1 MEQRTKIG
9 FSYQPILETKINSL
23 NFDYVAMGHIH
34 KTNFKE
40 NKRIVYSG
48 STISFGFDELGEHG
62 MVVGEITKN
71 ELQTEFVKL
80 DERMFEKYSFSVDN
94 ITSMEELVEK
104 ISDLNF
110 DEKNMIEIVLT
121 GNRKFSI
128 NTREI
133 LQLIANRNILKMKD
147 QTQIA
152 IDIEQISNENNL
164 RGIFIKEI
172 IKKYKEGK
180 YSEEQIKKAIEIGLE
195 VM

>member
-48 STISFGFDELGEHG
+48 SPISFGFDELGEHG

>member
-48 STISFGFDELGEHG
+48 SPISFGFDELGEHG
-62 MVVGEITKN
+62 MVVGEISKN

-80 DERMFEKYSFSVDN
+80 DERMFEKYSFLVDN
-94 ITSMEELVEK
+94 ITSIEELIEK

>member
-1 MEQRTKIG
+1 
-9 FSYQPILETKINSL
+9 
-23 NFDYVAMGHIH
+23 
-34 KTNFKE
+34 
-40 NKRIVYSG
+40 
-48 STISFGFDELGEHG
+48 
-62 MVVGEITKN
+62 
-71 ELQTEFVKL
+71 
-80 DERMFEKYSFSVDN
+80 MFEKYSFSVDN